1 MTAQRLGIPSCP
13 RPVSR
18 FPQPAVA
25 AYRSGSS
32 ASAPEEAGAVNSLQ
46 PLVSADLEQLQNCQ
60 GTSVFLLL
68 PRQMSTIFSQLYLLC
83 FQSSAARPQR
93 HAEFLCNPENQAWRS
108 VFWGA
113 ILADFA
119 KWKTSLAFTGTSRG
133 IVKIWQE
140 PCPTR
145 NSLNLDFHLS
155 ERTEP
160 FVTIASMPLLEA
172 RNLTKTFSSGQSMF
186 GTGTSGQVRAVSGV
200 SLAIEPGETLGLVG
214 ESGSGKSTLGR
225 MLLRLIEPD
234 SGEVFFDG
242 HDVLRARGAQLR
254 RLRRDMQIIFQD
266 PFGSLDPR
274 M

>member
-18 FPQPAVA
+18 IPQPAVA
-25 AYRSGSS
+25 AYRCGSS
-32 ASAPEEAGAVNSLQ
+32 ASAPEEADAVNSLQ
-46 PLVSADLEQLQNCQ
+46 PVVSADLEQLRNCQ
-60 GTSVFLLL
+60 RTSVFLLL

-93 HAEFLCNPENQAWRS
+93 HAEFLCSPENQDWRS

-119 KWKTSLAFTGTSRG
+119 KWKISLAVTVTARG

-155 ERTEP
+155 EIMHHPSASLRAGSDTEDTE
-160 FVTIASMPLLEA
+160 FWF
-172 RNLTKTFSSGQSMF
+172 LTAVFSVISVPPWLIPSYGGLQIHV
-186 GTGTSGQVRAVSGV
+186 TSG
-200 SLAIEPGETLGLVG
+200 
-214 ESGSGKSTLGR
+214 
-225 MLLRLIEPD
+225 
-234 SGEVFFDG
+234 
-242 HDVLRARGAQLR
+242 
-254 RLRRDMQIIFQD
+254 
-266 PFGSLDPR
+266 
-274 M
+274 